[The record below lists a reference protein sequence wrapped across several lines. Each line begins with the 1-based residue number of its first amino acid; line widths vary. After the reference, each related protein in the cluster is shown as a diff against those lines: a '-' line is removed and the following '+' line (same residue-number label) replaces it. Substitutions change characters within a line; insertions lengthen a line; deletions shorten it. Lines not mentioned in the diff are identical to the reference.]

1 MTELGASTGGTDFPT
16 RQASLIESD
25 NTSSASTMRFI
36 SDCIERCEMNHG
48 RVCKGISIQSSTP
61 PTRILELFDDYV
73 RLMEPVRSQTLRY
86 VCLAHRWLSKDP
98 HKDGVARSNSDSTAL
113 ECCTLKDNIEQNRK
127 RIAIADLLP
136 AYRDAIRVTRALGL
150 RYLWID
156 SLCIIQDDDEDKAL
170 QISTMGTIYSNSYLT
185 IAADCNGD
193 HTKSFF
199 SSRRW
204 GWRAQKESMLKWN
217 DIPQAVYFRERPSHE
232 HLSWDGIFTRAW

>member
-1 MTELGASTGGTDFPT
+1 MTKLGVSTTETGFPT
-16 RQASLIESD
+16 RQASLIESGD
-25 NTSSASTMRFI
+25 TSSASTIRFI
-36 SDCIERCEMNHG
+36 SNCIKRCEIDHG
-48 RVCKGISIQSSTP
+48 LVCNRSSIQGSTP

-73 RLMEPVRSQTLRY
+73 RLVEPVRTQTLRY
-86 VCLAHRWLSKDP
+86 VCLAHRWLSKAP
-98 HKDGVARSNSDSTAL
+98 YNDGIARSNSGSIAL
-113 ECCTLKDNIEQNRK
+113 DCCTLKDNIEQNRA

-136 AYRDAIRVTRALGL
+136 AYRDAISVTRALGL
-150 RYLWID
+150 QYVWID

-185 IAADCNGD
+185 IAADCHGD

-204 GWRAQKESMLKWN
+204 RWCAHEESMLKGN
-217 DIPQAVYFRERPSHE
+217 IGQVVYFRERPSHE